1 MCVCVSDGRSDDSI
15 PFKILIA
22 CALSIFLMSFAT
34 GVWTVTPFI
43 SSSITLLEKG
53 EAVFDFRGRFLTVC
67 GFTDEED
74 ELEEEE
80 EEVVDVSL
88 DLSRFIVAGKW
99 DDLKPSVL
107 SPLQSFFNCKK

>member
-1 MCVCVSDGRSDDSI
+1 M
-15 PFKILIA
+15 
-22 CALSIFLMSFAT
+22 
-34 GVWTVTPFI
+34 
-43 SSSITLLEKG
+43 LEKG

-67 GFTDEED
+67 CFTDEED

-80 EEVVDVSL
+80 EDEEEEEVVVDVSL

-99 DDLKPSVL
+99 DSVL

>member
-1 MCVCVSDGRSDDSI
+1 ME
-15 PFKILIA
+15 
-22 CALSIFLMSFAT
+22 
-34 GVWTVTPFI
+34 PFI

-53 EAVFDFRGRFLTVC
+53 EAVFDFRDLFLTEC
-67 GFTDEED
+67 GFTDEE
-74 ELEEEE
+74 EEEE
-80 EEVVDVSL
+80 EEEVVVVDVSL